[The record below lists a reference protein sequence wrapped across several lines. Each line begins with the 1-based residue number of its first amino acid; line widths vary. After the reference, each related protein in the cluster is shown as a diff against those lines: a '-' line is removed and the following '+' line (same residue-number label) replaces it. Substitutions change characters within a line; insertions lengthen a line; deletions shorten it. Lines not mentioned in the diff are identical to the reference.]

1 MGALCAGAPAEG
13 GGGRGA
19 LAAAFVRAAAA
30 RPRGG
35 RFARSSRW
43 APVTQLRSDRR
54 RCAGG
59 FRPRGVVVLFFF
71 FSLRLPS
78 SLPFRPPAPAGRSQA
93 TAWSRGTDG
102 YLTLREW
109 GGGRGRGDRGS
120 VAGPRA
126 CTEQQK

>member
-13 GGGRGA
+13 AGKGA

-35 RFARSSRW
+35 RLACSSRW
-43 APVTQLRSDRR
+43 APVTQLHSERR

-59 FRPRGVVVLFFF
+59 SRPRSVVVLS
-71 FSLRLPS
+71 FSPYVFHPPFPPPPLSPRTCGAESGPRLERGDGW
-78 SLPFRPPAPAGRSQA
+78 LPNP
-93 TAWSRGTDG
+93 
-102 YLTLREW
+102 
-109 GGGRGRGDRGS
+109 RGRGWGGERGS

-126 CTEQQK
+126 GTERQK